1 MFLNICHRMLK
12 LLFRHLWLVKESI
25 RKHSINISLKTH
37 TTLNI
42 VNYNKLSEFQHQNK
56 GQVKIAE
63 QSLFVLIQVLLQC
76 FTILIEKELIN
87 SRPKYLVNFPGHYIL
102 LHTQYSDVYTARAGG
117 GLNYWIPSVT
127 TPLSSATRAR
137 GWSRGGVGGVGGEVR
152 G

>member
-56 GQVKIAE
+56 GQVQIAE

-87 SRPKYLVNFPGHYIL
+87 SRPKYLVNFPGHYL
-102 LHTQYSDVYTARAGG
+102 LLQQTQYSDVYRAGE
-117 GLNYWIPSVT
+117 
-127 TPLSSATRAR
+127 
-137 GWSRGGVGGVGGEVR
+137 GGVIEA
-152 G
+152 